1 MFSSEANY
9 GNGRMEIDLSTLKKL
24 SMSRST
30 IAFPG
35 LFMAAFHRCL
45 FLDAVEDSIM
55 LAMTSQA
62 CTATEQWSQLVPK
75 LLQLEKL
82 SHKNLQDV
90 FVGMSSWGEKYEAVF
105 FFVFFFWGVGVGMGI
120 S

>member
-1 MFSSEANY
+1 
-9 GNGRMEIDLSTLKKL
+9 MEIDLSTLKKL

-30 IAFPG
+30 ITIPC
-35 LFMAAFHRCL
+35 LFVAFHRFL

-55 LAMTSQA
+55 LAVTSQA

-90 FVGMSSWGEKYEAVF
+90 FVGMSRWARNMGQCFFSVF
-105 FFVFFFWGVGVGMGI
+105 FCGGVGVRLDI